1 MPYTRRSTWPDERDD
16 YVIRCE
22 GLDVGRAYLTRV
34 PVGDRSWTIF
44 MNGHVPQIPNV
55 PISGLAVTLDEAA
68 SQFKQNYEAMRTKA
82 GLPGRRAELYSA
94 HGSVA

>member
-22 GLDVGRAYLTRV
+22 GLDVGRVSLTRV
-34 PVGDRSWTIF
+34 PAGDRWLWTIF
-44 MNGHVPQIPNV
+44 MNGHVPKVEDV

-68 SQFKQNYEAMRTKA
+68 AEFKRSYERMREKA
-82 GLPGRRAELYSA
+82 RLPKPQR
-94 HGSVA
+94 